1 MLSSLPAILQAVTPI
16 LDKFVSDPDQRD
28 KWGHE
33 ISMAVMAKEQEIA
46 RMASAERIAQ
56 VKVNEAAAAS
66 GDPYTSRAR
75 PTCIYVMLFL
85 FALGYIVPV
94 CLGIY
99 CQITGVE
106 YNYQAPDVEF
116 AWATL
121 TGLLGFGGLRGVDKY
136 RQSKA
141 EAGTL

>member
-1 MLSSLPAILQAVTPI
+1 MILETLIKEFAPALRNIIGDKTAADQAAHELAVLALKADERSKELESL
-16 LDKFVSDPDQRD
+16 
-28 KWGHE
+28 
-33 ISMAVMAKEQEIA
+33 
-46 RMASAERIAQ
+46 ERQAQ

-66 GDPYTSRAR
+66 ADPYTSRAR

-85 FALGYIVPV
+85 FAIGYIVPV
-94 CLGIY
+94 VLGIY
-99 CQITGVE
+99 CQLTGTD
-106 YNYQAPDVEF
+106 YSYQAPDVEF

>member
-1 MLSSLPAILQAVTPI
+1 MLTGIAEAAKAFLPII
-16 LDKFVSDPDQRD
+16 NRFISDPDQAN
-28 KWGHE
+28 KMSHE
-33 ISMAVMAKEQEIA
+33 IALRTMELQRVQLEQ
-46 RMASAERIAQ
+46 ASKERIAQ
-56 VKVNEAAAAS
+56 VRVNEAAAAS
-66 GDPYTSRAR
+66 ADPYTSRAR

-94 CLGIY
+94 ALGIY
-99 CQITGVE
+99 CQLTGVD
-106 YNYQAPDVEF
+106 YSYQAPDVEF

-121 TGLLGFGGLRGVDKY
+121 TGLLGFGGLRGYDKV